1 MHPTLPLM
9 HLDNVKISA
18 VDTNLPVSPRVSES
32 FGERVSVNFQ
42 PCDLRNKIRLLLISI
57 ASAVTQPFAVF
68 LMEEIFF
75 PAKTNFSLC
84 NLSIRSLNKYN
95 GGLGELLV

>member
-1 MHPTLPLM
+1 M

-57 ASAVTQPFAVF
+57 ASAVTRPFAVF
-68 LMEEIFF
+68 LMEEIFSQL
-75 PAKTNFSLC
+75 KQISLSVIFQ
-84 NLSIRSLNKYN
+84 LDL
-95 GGLGELLV
+95 